1 MIANINPKT
10 GIAYGYISA
19 NALDDEVVEELM
31 YGGQATNETAD
42 EARDAWLAD
51 AENIGKDECE
61 FWDQYCDYEPTISGE
76 YEGVVYATSWLGG
89 ALNFF
94 ILQSPVV
101 TDKACLASPCV
112 PNAGILDKLN
122 GGVASYDVPPDW
134 RRKD

>member
-1 MIANINPKT
+1 MTANINPKT

-42 EARDAWLAD
+42 EARDVWLAD
-51 AENIGKDECE
+51 AENNGKDECE